1 MSTRPSSRAR
11 AVACGF
17 ALCAVSAG
25 VGVRGGALAKA
36 TPRAMAEQMAVAP
49 YAASARQAPDR
60 SRPPVPGPV
69 PSLTLPPI
77 ERRTLPNGLAVW
89 LIERHDVPIVDVTVI
104 IRAGAD
110 ADPAGRDGLASFT
123 AAMLDEGAGGRDAVA
138 LADAAARAGATI
150 TADATFDAT
159 TVHLHVLASRLD
171 AALPILADEILRP
184 AFAPDAIERVRQDR
198 LTGLLQTR
206 DNSAALAEAA
216 LSRFIFGAA
225 HRYGTPIAGTRAA
238 TTAITAPDLRRFY
251 DAHYR
256 AGLATVL
263 VAGDVTAST
272 LVPELER
279 AFGAWARG
287 TAARSPAPAAPSR
300 TSAPATRRIYLIDA
314 PGASQSQ
321 IRMGAMGAA
330 RSAPDAAAID
340 VLNTILGGPFT
351 SRLNQNLREAHGY
364 AYRASSAFVMRRGAG
379 PFEAGGAVKGD
390 KTAEAL
396 GEFFEEIDR
405 LHDAAVPAEEL
416 ARARNMEALSFPAA
430 FETTAGLSSQVAP
443 LAIYDLPESRLRDY
457 VASIEAVSAD
467 DVQAAARRY
476 LDSSRFVTVV
486 VGDLARIE
494 APIRAAHLGDV
505 QVVTADDVLN

>member
-1 MSTRPSSRAR
+1 VRAI
-11 AVACGF
+11 VCGF

-25 VGVRGGALAKA
+25 VGLRAGALAKA
-36 TPRAMAEQMAVAP
+36 WPRAIAEKIIGAP

-60 SRPPVPGPV
+60 SKPPAPGPV

-110 ADPAGRDGLASFT
+110 TDPMGRYGLASFT
-123 AAMLDEGAGGRDAVA
+123 AAMLAEGAGGRDAVA
-138 LADAAARAGATI
+138 LADAVARVGATI

-184 AFAPDAIERVRQDR
+184 TFAQDAIERVRQDR
-198 LTGLLQTR
+198 LTDLLQTR
-206 DNSAALAEAA
+206 DSPAALAEAA
-216 LSRFIFGAA
+216 LSRFIFGAT

-238 TTAITAPDLRRFY
+238 TTAITPSDLRGFY

-279 AFGAWARG
+279 TFGPWARG
-287 TAARSPAPAAPSR
+287 TTTPSPAPAAPPT
-300 TSAPATRRIYLIDA
+300 TSGPATRRIYLVNA

-321 IRMGAMGAA
+321 IRMGAIGAP
-330 RSAPDAAAID
+330 RNTLDAAAID
-340 VLNTILGGPFT
+340 ALNTILGGPFT
-351 SRLNQNLREAHGY
+351 SRLNQNLRETHHY
-364 AYRASSAFVMRRGAG
+364 AYRATSAFVMRRAAG
-379 PFEAGGAVKGD
+379 PFEAGGAVQAD

-396 GEFFEEIDR
+396 GEFFKEIDR
-405 LHDAAVPAEEL
+405 LHDATVPADEL

-430 FETTAGLSSQVAP
+430 FETTAGLSSEVAP
-443 LAIYDLPESRLRDY
+443 LVIYDLPESRLRDY
-457 VASIEAVSAD
+457 VANIETVSAD

-486 VGDLARIE
+486 VGDLAHIE

-505 QVVTADDVLN
+505 QIVTADDVLN